1 MIALVHAQIF
11 STSRV
16 LRSRWTEVSRGDCIF
31 PCAFFN
37 LVRLQKQEER
47 QKGCDGAVLLG
58 SGRAYLLQQLLRRSA
73 DCRKGGHHEKLC
85 SVRSTL
91 LAGSE
96 THRNLGHKRSSRG
109 LELSRASMLIDEAK
123 DHDISR
129 LAFGRGRRRCAPPA
143 QEVCFETVVRPIS
156 APRRPTQRVRYR
168 RVQKRAC
175 GRISPRA
182 LSIFVEFVLNAGRV
196 NIRVQAIGART

>member
-37 LVRLQKQEER
+37 LVSLQKQEER
-47 QKGCDGAVLLG
+47 QKGCDGAVLLE

-73 DCRKGGHHEKLC
+73 DCRKAAHHEKLC

-96 THRNLGHKRSSRG
+96 T
-109 LELSRASMLIDEAK
+109 RA
-123 DHDISR
+123 
-129 LAFGRGRRRCAPPA
+129 
-143 QEVCFETVVRPIS
+143 IS

-168 RVQKRAC
+168 RVQKRAR

-182 LSIFVEFVLNAGRV
+182 LSIFVEFVLNAGIV